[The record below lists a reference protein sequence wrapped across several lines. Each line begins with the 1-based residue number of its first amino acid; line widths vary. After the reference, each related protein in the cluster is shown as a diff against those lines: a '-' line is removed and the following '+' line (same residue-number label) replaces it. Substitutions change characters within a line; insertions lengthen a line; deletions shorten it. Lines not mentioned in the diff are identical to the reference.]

1 MIPDTFQTKISR
13 SNWASKDFSIGL
25 YCIESKNII
34 DSDSSM
40 DSEHDVTEEDE
51 EEELQRLDGDGEE
64 EEEEADDIVVG
75 DPKESR
81 QESTGLFKRIWS
93 KVAVKH

>member
-1 MIPDTFQTKISR
+1 MIPDTVQTKISR
-13 SNWASKDFSIGL
+13 SNWASKDFPIGL

-34 DSDSSM
+34 EDSSM

-64 EEEEADDIVVG
+64 DEEEADDIVVG

-81 QESTGLFKRIWS
+81 QESSFVQMGNMY
-93 KVAVKH
+93 V

>member
-1 MIPDTFQTKISR
+1 
-13 SNWASKDFSIGL
+13 
-25 YCIESKNII
+25 
-34 DSDSSM
+34 M

-75 DPKESR
+75 DPKESKQGR
-81 QESTGLFKRIWS
+81 CFIQLG
-93 KVAVKH
+93 A

>member
-1 MIPDTFQTKISR
+1 
-13 SNWASKDFSIGL
+13 
-25 YCIESKNII
+25 
-34 DSDSSM
+34 M

-64 EEEEADDIVVG
+64 QEEEADDIVVG

-81 QESTGLFKRIWS
+81 QGRSFTQLGALVS
-93 KVAVKH
+93 LYL

>member
-75 DPKESR
+75 DPKESKQGR
-81 QESTGLFKRIWS
+81 CFIQLG
-93 KVAVKH
+93 A